1 MVSRASDGM
10 KNILFIAWQDVR
22 NQLRQ
27 GSTLLWVFVMPPIF
41 FFFIGTVT
49 GGFSAGLSGGQATPL
64 AVVAES
70 PGFLKQQ
77 IDLRLAANQF
87 ATEWLESREPT
98 AAAEAPSRTL
108 TFEANMSDKV
118 LAGEQVRA
126 SFETS
131 ANALMRE
138 SEEIRMKRAL
148 YTALADIVIADATT
162 GPLSSEALITLNNTP
177 RVWQLDVSPAGER
190 VTIPSGF
197 QQAVPGILVMFT
209 LLVLLTS
216 SGTILV
222 QERTQG
228 LLRRLAS
235 TPISKAELIAGKWD
249 GRMVLAVI
257 QISVALIVGTFLFRM
272 DWGPHPG
279 MVMLVL
285 AVWGGFCASAGL
297 WLGTVA
303 NTQAQAGGLGVLT
316 ANVLAALGGCWWPI
330 EVTPAWMQLVQKLTP
345 TGWTMDALHKL
356 ISFQA
361 GAASVIPNIAM
372 LLLAAAV
379 FGGLAVR
386 RFRYE

>member
-1 MVSRASDGM
+1 M

-22 NQLRQ
+22 NQMRQ
-27 GSTLLWVFVMPPIF
+27 GSTLLWVFVMPAIF

-49 GGFSAGLSGGQATPL
+49 SGFSSGLGGGQATPL
-64 AVVAES
+64 TVVAES
-70 PGFLKQQ
+70 PGMLKDQ

-87 ATEWLESREPT
+87 ETEWVESLDPT
-98 AAAEAPSRTL
+98 VDGEAPTRTL
-108 TFEANMSDKV
+108 SFDARMSDKV
-118 LAGEQVRA
+118 LAGEQVQA
-126 SFETS
+126 SYETS
-131 ANALMRE
+131 ANALTRE
-138 SEEIRMKRAL
+138 FEEIRIKRAL
-148 YTALADIVIADATT
+148 YTVLADIVIADATT
-162 GPLSSEALITLNNTP
+162 GPLSAEALIALNNAP

-190 VTIPSGF
+190 LDIPSGF

-235 TPISKAELIAGKWD
+235 TPISKAEVIAGKWD
-249 GRMVLAVI
+249 GRMVLATI
-257 QISVALIVGTFLFRM
+257 QILVALIVGTFLFNM
-272 DWGPHPG
+272 DWGPNLG
-279 MVMLVL
+279 MVILVL
-285 AVWGGFCASAGL
+285 VVWGGFCASAGL

-303 NTQAQAGGLGVLT
+303 NTQAQAGGLGVLA
-316 ANVLAALGGCWWPI
+316 ANALAALGGCWWPI
-330 EVTPAWMQLVQKLTP
+330 EVTPEWMQFVQKLIP

-372 LLLAAAV
+372 LLIAAAV

>member
-1 MVSRASDGM
+1 M

-27 GSTLLWVFVMPPIF
+27 GSTLLWLFVMPPIF
-41 FFFIGTVT
+41 FYFIGTVT

-64 AVVAES
+64 TVVAES
-70 PGFLKQQ
+70 PGFLRDQ

-87 ATEWLESREPT
+87 EAEWV
-98 AAAEAPSRTL
+98 EAIDLTVAGEVPARIL
-108 TFEANMSDKV
+108 TFDASMSDKV
-118 LAGEQVRA
+118 LAEEQVQA
-126 SFETS
+126 SYETS
-131 ANALMRE
+131 ANSLTRE
-138 SEEIRMKRAL
+138 FEEIRMQRAL

-162 GPLSSEALITLNNTP
+162 GPLSAEALISLNNAP
-177 RVWQLDVSPAGER
+177 RVWQLDVSPAGQS
-190 VTIPSGF
+190 VVIPSGF

-209 LLVLLTS
+209 LFVLLSS
-216 SGTILV
+216 SGSLLV

-235 TPISKAELIAGKWD
+235 TPISKAEVIAGKWD
-249 GRMVLAVI
+249 GRMVLAAI
-257 QISVALIVGTFLFRM
+257 QISVALMFGTFLFSM
-272 DWGPHPG
+272 DWGPNLG

-285 AVWGGFCASAGL
+285 VAWGGFCASAGL

-303 NTQAQAGGLGVLT
+303 NTQAQAGGLGVLA
-316 ANVLAALGGCWWPI
+316 ANGLAALGGCWWPI
-330 EVTPAWMQLVQKLTP
+330 EVAPAWMQFVQKLIP

-361 GAASVIPNIAM
+361 DASSVIPNIAM
-372 LLLAAAV
+372 LLAAAAV